1 VRLPRRSPERLTQ
14 RLSSAVF
21 TLSPQRRQRAA
32 WVLALAVLIGL
43 AGGWYLHD
51 LRGVSGGLD
60 PLRQQ
65 QEIEILQRQLKL
77 GELRLQQELAT
88 REELARQIDAQ
99 TQALREAEQE
109 LNFFRSQ
116 RGKSVAK

>member
-1 VRLPRRSPERLTQ
+1 M
-14 RLSSAVF
+14 F

-32 WVLALAVLIGL
+32 WVLALALLIGL
-43 AGGWYLHD
+43 AAGWFLHD

-60 PLRQQ
+60 PLRLQR
-65 QEIEILQRQLKL
+65 EIEALQRQLKL

-116 RGKSVAK
+116 RGKSAAK